1 MNTTLPAVQYG
12 CKYAR
17 TLVSVRR
24 ESYRKDKRNANRRHR
39 RHLNGLT
46 RGFTHDPER
55 FDDETFIA
63 PSMSAWDVA

>member
-1 MNTTLPAVQYG
+1 MNATLPAIQFS

-17 TLVSVRR
+17 TLVRVRP
-24 ESYRKDKRNANRRHR
+24 ESYRKDKRCANRRHR

-46 RGFTHDPER
+46 RGFTHDPET

-63 PSMSAWDVA
+63 PSMSGYDIA